1 MKFAQYL
8 GCTVSDLR
16 RAPQGA
22 RGLKSV
28 KIIYSDG
35 AEMVAP
41 RKGRVG

>member
-1 MKFAQYL
+1 MKFPSAGRGAEQ
-8 GCTVSDLR
+8 GS

-35 AEMVAP
+35 AEMVVP